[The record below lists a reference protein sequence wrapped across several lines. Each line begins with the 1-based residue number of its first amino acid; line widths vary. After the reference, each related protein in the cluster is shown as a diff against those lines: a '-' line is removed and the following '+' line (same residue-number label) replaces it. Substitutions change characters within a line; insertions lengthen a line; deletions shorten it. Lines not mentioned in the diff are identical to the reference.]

1 MKNNN
6 LEDKKLGALLKNELP
21 NAPYNPWFTR
31 TVLNRLPERKRRVAA
46 NTEMWVCVIAAVVT
60 LIFGVKFS
68 AESYASDSITVMN
81 LMIFCTYCSLF
92 GALVANVA
100 VPLMKRRVIKK
111 I

>member
-6 LEDKKLGALLKNELP
+6 LEDKKLGRLLKNELP

-46 NTEMWVCVIAAVVT
+46 NVELWVCVIAAVIT
-60 LIFGVKFS
+60 LIFGINFS
-68 AESYASDSITVMN
+68 VSAYYSDCITVMN
-81 LMIFCTYCSLF
+81 LIIFCSYCTLF

-100 VPLMKRRVIKK
+100 LPLIRRSVQK
-111 I
+111 